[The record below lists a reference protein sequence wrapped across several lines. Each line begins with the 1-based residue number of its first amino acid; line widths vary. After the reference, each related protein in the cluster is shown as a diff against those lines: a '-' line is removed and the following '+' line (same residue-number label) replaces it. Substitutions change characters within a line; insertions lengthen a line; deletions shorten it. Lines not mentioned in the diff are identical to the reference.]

1 MTISDVL
8 RRVSHTGTGNA
19 SSTYA
24 WTFSVKAAS
33 DIKVYIDDT
42 VQRSGF
48 TTTVNADGSGN
59 IVFASAPTS
68 SQKVTITA
76 SEMSLARTT
85 DYSTAGTFTAASI
98 NTALDDNIRM
108 TQQLKEANSRA
119 LTAPKSELATN
130 SLELP
135 TVANRKGKTLAF
147 NATTGIPEAG
157 PTIADTTSVASATT
171 NIGTVAG
178 ISSAVS
184 TVSGISSNVTTVA
197 GISSN
202 VTTVAGIS
210 SDVTAVAADATDI
223 GAVAGKATEIGRLG
237 TADAVADMAILGTTD
252 VAADMAILAT
262 TDVVADMNTLASSS
276 NVTNM
281 DTLAG
286 ISSNITSV
294 AGIASNVTAVANNEA
309 NVNRYASEYTISSSA
324 PGSPSE
330 GDLWYDSTNNILKY
344 YTGSAFVGIAAD
356 TDSLVAV
363 SANDSTPGVLN
374 GKLTAGANIS
384 LTEGSDGGN
393 ETLAVALNSAKL
405 TAIDG
410 LAVTDGNFVVG
421 NGSTFVAEN
430 GATARTSLGIG
441 QIGSKNLLINGGMNV
456 WQRSTSATG
465 ITSSGYHSA
474 DRIYTAVSN
483 HGTYTMARSTTV
495 PTGQGFGYSWSID
508 CTSSDTSLA
517 ADAHV
522 MVSQPIE
529 GQNLQRVKKGTS
541 SADSL
546 TLSFWIRS
554 NLTGTLTA
562 ELYDTDNTRQISQ
575 TFTISSA
582 DTWEK
587 KEITFAGDTTGAFNN
602 DNGASLYFEIH
613 LAAGSNLTSGS
624 LNTSWASATNAN
636 RVSSSN
642 INIASSTSNELLLT
656 GVQLEQGTAATDFEF
671 EPYDMILQK
680 CQRYLYMSQE
690 YGSSITLGSA
700 VVDIATWH
708 TYFSAANAAEIA
720 NFHYPTTMRANPT
733 ITLSSESGTV
743 GKMTERTS
751 QGGAVADVDP
761 HAVASTKQTVRVTEY
776 AEQSYGLGANLK
788 ADAEL

>member
-8 RRVSHTGTGNA
+8 RRVSHSGTGNA

-42 VQRSGF
+42 VQSSGF

-344 YTGSAFVGIAAD
+344 YTGL
-356 TDSLVAV
+356 SL
-363 SANDSTPGVLN
+363 
-374 GKLTAGANIS
+374 
-384 LTEGSDGGN
+384 
-393 ETLAVALNSAKL
+393 
-405 TAIDG
+405 
-410 LAVTDGNFVVG
+410 
-421 NGSTFVAEN
+421 
-430 GATARTSLGIG
+430 
-441 QIGSKNLLINGGMNV
+441 
-456 WQRSTSATG
+456 
-465 ITSSGYHSA
+465 
-474 DRIYTAVSN
+474 
-483 HGTYTMARSTTV
+483 
-495 PTGQGFGYSWSID
+495 
-508 CTSSDTSLA
+508 
-517 ADAHV
+517 
-522 MVSQPIE
+522 
-529 GQNLQRVKKGTS
+529 
-541 SADSL
+541 
-546 TLSFWIRS
+546 
-554 NLTGTLTA
+554 
-562 ELYDTDNTRQISQ
+562 
-575 TFTISSA
+575 
-582 DTWEK
+582 
-587 KEITFAGDTTGAFNN
+587 
-602 DNGASLYFEIH
+602 IH
-613 LAAGSNLTSGS
+613 
-624 LNTSWASATNAN
+624 
-636 RVSSSN
+636 
-642 INIASSTSNELLLT
+642 I
-656 GVQLEQGTAATDFEF
+656 
-671 EPYDMILQK
+671 
-680 CQRYLYMSQE
+680 
-690 YGSSITLGSA
+690 
-700 VVDIATWH
+700 
-708 TYFSAANAAEIA
+708 
-720 NFHYPTTMRANPT
+720 
-733 ITLSSESGTV
+733 
-743 GKMTERTS
+743 
-751 QGGAVADVDP
+751 
-761 HAVASTKQTVRVTEY
+761 
-776 AEQSYGLGANLK
+776 
-788 ADAEL
+788 